1 METGYIYKFYNKIT
15 QKSYIGQTTRPLNK
29 RVSEHLK
36 LAKTGSKF
44 YFHCALAKYGIEN
57 FEISIL
63 HTVDGK
69 DKQDL
74 INKLNV
80 LETKEIEN
88 YNSFYD
94 GYNSN
99 TGGDSYIVSDM
110 SKKKMSNACKGRKFS
125 EEHRKKLSEAK
136 KGHSIPKPESFKI
149 KLKERMKNTDISSRF
164 YTPEAKEKC
173 RLAHIGLKRSEETKK
188 KMSKAQKGR
197 KVSDECKEKLRQ
209 INLGKKHSEE
219 TKKKLSE
226 ISKQAW
232 IKRKEEI
239 KLRKL
244 NNSVEQ
250 LKGEI

>member
-1 METGYIYKFYNKIT
+1 METGYIYRFYNKIT
-15 QKSYIGQTTRPLNK
+15 KKSYIGQTTRPLNK

-80 LETKEIEN
+80 LEIKEIEN

-125 EEHRKKLSEAK
+125 EEHRKKLSEIK
-136 KGHSIPKPESFKI
+136 KGCKNPHSEEWCKKI
-149 KLKERMKNTDISSRF
+149 SQSLKKKGCDWLH
-164 YTPEAKEKC
+164 TPEMQEKC

-188 KMSKAQKGR
+188 KMSEAQKGR

-232 IKRKEEI
+232 VKRKEEM

-244 NNSVEQ
+244 NNNVEQ